1 MRGAPSLTALA
12 HCLSILKGSAIL
24 EPDQWDVFQ
33 TLPLFPCETGSGTT
47 QLHAMSESKSSPI
60 SSDYERA
67 EKFISEEKRTVAQ
80 KYYATEV
87 HAMIEKHSSLQ
98 RKSRQT
104 ASQFVEET
112 LLSVSLAHEVRRRA
126 LILVQV

>member
-1 MRGAPSLTALA
+1 MPSQNLNP
-12 HCLSILKGSAIL
+12 H
-24 EPDQWDVFQ
+24 P
-33 TLPLFPCETGSGTT
+33 FP
-47 QLHAMSESKSSPI
+47 Q
-60 SSDYERA
+60 DYERA

-98 RKSRQT
+98 RKSRKN